1 MSPEGR
7 PKRAVV
13 GELAG
18 GAVTERE
25 REREREKQEMGS
37 FLWNLPI

>member
-25 REREREKQEMGS
+25 REREKQEMGS